1 MEERIV
7 PHKRRLAVAFNYAHV
22 QAHVDV
28 FLTLENMEWMIESS
42 SYKVIFRG
50 SVYK

>member
-7 PHKRRLAVAFNYAHV
+7 PHKCRLAIAFNYAHV

-28 FLTLENMEWMIESS
+28 FLHSKVWIEW
-42 SYKVIFRG
+42 
-50 SVYK
+50 